1 MLRRAVFAGLL
12 AAFWVLPS
20 VAGAPSASVA
30 WEALQQQWRT
40 EVTGQPVA
48 AVRFRQDGDEWW
60 IGATKVPVALIRD
73 EQARDEFL
81 LELIESEII
90 SEAFGTDQQC
100 ISIRG
105 LTVLRIWKSGS
116 EVRAVAAVPV
126 NGLSKSA
133 KCENTLGPLPTESRA
148 SLQK

>member
-1 MLRRAVFAGLL
+1 MLRRAVFTGLL
-12 AAFWVLPS
+12 ATFWVLPS
-20 VAGAPSASVA
+20 VADAPSASVA

-40 EVTGQPVA
+40 EVTGQTVA

-81 LELIESEII
+81 LELIESEIT
-90 SEAFGTDQQC
+90 SEAFGTGQQC
-100 ISIRG
+100 VSIRG
-105 LTVLRIWKSGS
+105 MTVLRIWKSGS

-126 NGLSKSA
+126 NGLSKST
-133 KCENTLGPLPTESRA
+133 KCENALGPLPTESRA
-148 SLQK
+148 SPQK